1 MKRLFAMPVVA
12 RRQLTIICL
21 GLLFCALAVINVIK
35 TDSFAALHPTPTL
48 WLYFGSSFVTSLMF
62 FIIGSL
68 VWFYARDRLAATLLY
83 SFCCAMACVFIVQ
96 TAATLN
102 DRLLTFISR
111 IAVTIALT
119 FLLCLLCTFPTNYFK
134 IIYNILIEN
143 SARYTAKTLIILWM
157 VMIYGA
163 VLLCFAPAISL
174 WSLYLFLAKA
184 NSASSPMQASTI
196 YLAIGLISAIFIMLF
211 SYIKASTMRK
221 RQQFR
226 LYIVGI
232 FVTILPALCL
242 TVLPEALN
250 SNIFPVVDPQL
261 STLSF
266 ILFPLSLGYAILR
279 YQILVFDAYIRQ
291 AVLWI
296 INGIGTIVLE
306 YLILTLTARL
316 WLISPDL
323 YILACAVLTALLM
336 PVLLWLVRMGV
347 DRLFFH
353 EMACYRHLSSSA
365 ITLTDT
371 PLNLDEVALL
381 ITSSLVQTF
390 ETTAVC
396 LFVLD
401 EAHHRYY
408 LCPKLTA
415 SDSELARRALV
426 EYVLQASGAR
436 AEDGTEENDG
446 FARSHP
452 VITRLAA
459 ARRPL
464 FLREVMTSELQC
476 PLRVER
482 YIAPMSMAQSDNVL
496 LAPVRVQGKMIAVL
510 VLGERGDHQ
519 PYAGPDFEVL
529 QEHLARFASL
539 LETARMT
546 LALRAAYER
555 QKELDVLKDQFIMT
569 ASHELRTPLTA
580 VKGYIDLLA
589 QYDASLSSETRASF
603 IHRAQH
609 GCDELVLMVENIMD
623 ASRVQVDT
631 VNINLQPILLRE
643 PVEHVLEM
651 LGVLLKHG
659 GRTVEVEVAANLV
672 VEADAMRLRQVILNL
687 VNNALKYSPA
697 GTPLKIS
704 ARRQGTEVVLAVRDY
719 GPGIPCAEQPH
730 LFERF
735 MRLERDMNSSVRG
748 AGLGLY
754 ICKQLVEAMG
764 GRIWVESSGQP
775 GKGSTFL
782 FTLRALPAR
791 STQPLLPDT
800 AFSSTPLPKNTSTL
814 HEKMPISFLP

>member
-1 MKRLFAMPVVA
+1 MKHLFAMPVVA
-12 RRQLTIICL
+12 RRQLTIIGL

-35 TDSFAALHPTPTL
+35 TDSYAALHPTPTL

-96 TAATLN
+96 TGATLN
-102 DRLLTFISR
+102 DRLLTLISR

-134 IIYNILIEN
+134 IIYNILIKN
-143 SARYTAKTLIILWM
+143 DAVYTATTLLILWV
-157 VMIYGA
+157 VMIYGT
-163 VLLCFAPAISL
+163 VLLCFAPVISL

-184 NSASSPMQASTI
+184 DSASSPMQANTI
-196 YLAIGLISAIFIMLF
+196 YLAIGLISAIVVLLF
-211 SYIKASTMRK
+211 TYFRVSTVRK
-221 RQQFR
+221 RQQLR
-226 LYIVGI
+226 LYVAGLIAA
-232 FVTILPALCL
+232 ILPVLFL
-242 TVLPEALN
+242 TLLPAILQSDVL
-250 SNIFPVVDPQL
+250 PVVDPQL

-266 ILFPLSLGYAILR
+266 ILFPLALGYAILR

-306 YLILTLTARL
+306 YLILTLTAPL

-371 PLNLDEVALL
+371 PLNLNEVALL

-401 EAHHRYY
+401 EAHRRYY

-415 SDSELARRALV
+415 GSSELARRALV
-426 EYVLQASGAR
+426 EYVLRESGAR
-436 AEDGTEENDG
+436 EDDATGENDG

-464 FLREVMTSELQC
+464 FLREVMASEPQG
-476 PLRVER
+476 PLRAER
-482 YIAPMSMAQSDNVL
+482 YIAPISMAQDDNVL

-589 QYDASLSSETRASF
+589 QYDASLSSEARAGF
-603 IHRAQH
+603 IQRAQH

-623 ASRVQVDT
+623 ASRVQVDA

-651 LGVLLKHG
+651 LGVLLKHS
-659 GRTVEVEVAANLV
+659 GRAVEVEIAANLV

-704 ARRQGTEVVLAVRDY
+704 ARRQGAEVVLAVRDY

-764 GRIWVESSGQP
+764 GHIWVESSGQP
-775 GKGSTFL
+775 GEGSAFL

-791 STQPLLPDT
+791 ATQPLLPDT
-800 AFSSTPLPKNTSTL
+800 AFPSPILPKNTPTL
-814 HEKMPISFLP
+814 DEKMSISFLP